1 MSINWRQT
9 FIRFVRIYFLAD
21 KSISRASADDVT
33 WNLLRIGVWL
43 ITPYLA
49 ILNKTQFYNHFTLIT
64 KHYSRVQKLGL
75 VHRNEMPFKIH
86 DNWHLRD
93 FKFRL
98 ARGGGSKLML
108 HPIFFFCWLNRMA
121 NFVNVLSA
129 YRWKWPFFIYWYQ
142 KYTNAMHTGFLTK
155 LFGNAGKNW
164 GLWKMVSAF
173 SLINMD

>member
-86 DNWHLRD
+86 DNWDLRD

-98 ARGGGSKLML
+98 ARGGGAKLML

-129 YRWKWPFFIYWYQ
+129 YRWKWPFFLLIPEIHQCTQVFWPNYSEMLEKTEVFEKWFQ
-142 KYTNAMHTGFLTK
+142 HFL
-155 LFGNAGKNW
+155 L
-164 GLWKMVSAF
+164 
-173 SLINMD
+173 